1 MKKNAMFSK
10 VSKRYSMK
18 KVEKSVFTRD
28 KMAEELRREH
38 QKRIRE
44 QLAHLGLTMDR
55 VTLDTNYCWIEV
67 AMPDHK
73 LYLKV
78 GNLLEAWDL
87 LVNLT
92 DEVECLA
99 SICYEMTDFQ
109 DNGEDIRVF
118 DTYVALV
125 KYIYSQFKQ

>member
-1 MKKNAMFSK
+1 MKKAMFKSGTK
-10 VSKRYSMK
+10 MFRMK
-18 KVEKSVFTRD
+18 KTQKTVFTYD
-28 KMAEELRREH
+28 ELVEELRKEH

-78 GNLLEAWDL
+78 NNLLEAWDL

-118 DTYVALV
+118 DTYVELV